1 MMKINRLTNQ
11 SSNET
16 LFETYVIEDYHSF
29 ETLLQAYHQ
38 FKQQNSGKSILL
50 TLDNL
55 GQAEYTSTH
64 ATLSHDLDDTEG
76 YDLSN
81 LDAAAFE
88 NGEHIGYLSTP
99 SEFFIR
105 KENFFKKAV
114 DIAFADACDR
124 DLTIDTAEIDL
135 LKKIN
140 QNPIT
145 YFDQQVLVKII
156 PVTKSYEAL
165 CGFPNGYFASDLN
178 PFENYAVAKYLQ
190 QQYGYELFGIGASC
204 IGFIRNAI
212 PDNQVAKALTLD
224 IMKLYHAPESMFQQI
239 AEVVS
244 KQAHLILKYVETIE

>member
-1 MMKINRLTNQ
+1 MKINRLTNQ

-29 ETLLQAYHQ
+29 EELLQTYHQ
-38 FKQQNSGKSILL
+38 FKQQHTGKSILL
-50 TLDNL
+50 TLDDL

-64 ATLSHDLDDTEG
+64 ATMSHDLDDTEG

-105 KENFFKKAV
+105 KENFLKKVADV
-114 DIAFADACDR
+114 DFADACDR
-124 DLTIDTAEIDL
+124 DLTIEPAEIEL

-140 QNPIT
+140 QAPIA
-145 YFDQQVLVKII
+145 YFDQQILVKII
-156 PVTKSYEAL
+156 PVTQSYEAI
-165 CGFPNGYFASDLN
+165 CGFPNGYFTSDLN
-178 PFENYAVAKYLQ
+178 PFENYAVAKHLQ

-204 IGFIRNAI
+204 IGFIRSSILDEAS
-212 PDNQVAKALTLD
+212 AKELTIDL
-224 IMKLYHAPESMFQQI
+224 MKLYHAPESTFQPLF
-239 AEVVS
+239 ELVR